1 MKRLFLFS
9 ILLIMAV
16 TTAHMALAAQSTA
29 DGVVD
34 SAEKERLRREMVG
47 NQTLPGEE
55 EEYVIGH
62 GDILSISIYGEGD
75 MSASAALSGQRPPAL
90 GGEGQASGGG
100 GDIIRRPG
108 NGVEV
113 RMDGRISLLHI
124 GDVRA
129 AGMTLR
135 QLADYLKK
143 LYSSIYENPTVTTVL
158 VQCNSRRYTVMG
170 QVVTPGIFHLDFPI
184 TLVQAI
190 ARSGGFTEWAKKS
203 DITVVRQ
210 GNYLT
215 GSNKKKGGKTTMKFD
230 YTAFLKGNNL
240 EDNIYIKAGDIIIVN

>member
-1 MKRLFLFS
+1 MKKYLIIPALFLIVTLFS
-9 ILLIMAV
+9 HLAQ
-16 TTAHMALAAQSTA
+16 AAQSTA

-34 SAEKERLRREMVG
+34 SVEKERLRREMVG
-47 NQTLPGEE
+47 EQVLPGEE

-75 MSASAALSGQRPPAL
+75 MAASAALNSRRSPAV
-90 GGEGQASGGG
+90 GGEGQAAGGG
-100 GDIIRRPG
+100 GDVIRRPG

-129 AGMTLR
+129 AGMTLL
-135 QLADYLKK
+135 QLADYLKE

-215 GSNKKKGGKTTMKFD
+215 GAAGKKEKKTTMKFD
-230 YTAFLKGNNL
+230 YTAFLKGDNL

>member
-1 MKRLFLFS
+1 MKKRAFFWGILA
-9 ILLIMAV
+9 ILLSFCHISF
-16 TTAHMALAAQSTA
+16 AAQSSA

-34 SAEKERLRREMVG
+34 STAKEELRREIVG
-47 NQTLPGEE
+47 EQILPGEE
-55 EEYVIGH
+55 QEYVIGH

-75 MSASAALSGQRPPAL
+75 MAASAALTTQRAPRL
-90 GGEGQASGGG
+90 GAEGQPTGGG
-100 GDIIRRPG
+100 GEMIRRPG

-113 RMDGRISLLHI
+113 RMDGRVSLLHI
-124 GDVRA
+124 GDVRV
-129 AGMTLR
+129 AGMTLL

-158 VQCNSRRYTVMG
+158 SQSNSRRYTVMG
-170 QVVTPGIFHLDFPI
+170 QVTTPGIFHLDFPI

-190 ARSGGFTEWAKKS
+190 ARSGGFNEWAKKS

-210 GNYLT
+210 GNNL
-215 GSNKKKGGKTTMKFD
+215 SSPARKGNDKTTMTFD

-240 EDNIYIKAGDIIIVN
+240 ESNIYIKAGDIIIVN